1 MAFSKYA
8 ARGGAG
14 VFIPEQIIYNKSH
27 LPMGGEHIL
36 GVTWWGWIWFCLS
49 CRAERQQRLRL
60 AQVLLW
66 ALCPWSL
73 IVFMLPFPSHCQAPG
88 SNHCHG
94 NGHFCSKRAQ
104 GIFGSSSA
112 LQAALG
118 GSGLSRNL
126 CCPMSDAQFSGTFLA
141 SQAFW
146 CWCCSPAKSIRVSCT
161 SVGLDPGDGLCRW
174 AALFPPFL
182 LFSARHA
189 CSCSA
194 ALQAE
199 AAVIFQHVLN
209 RGVVGPTRQ
218 LRSLFHVFTCLGKV
232 HPCFVGSLWVAQT
245 V

>member
-1 MAFSKYA
+1 
-8 ARGGAG
+8 
-14 VFIPEQIIYNKSH
+14 
-27 LPMGGEHIL
+27 MG
-36 GVTWWGWIWFCLS
+36 T
-49 CRAERQQRLRL
+49 
-60 AQVLLW
+60 
-66 ALCPWSL
+66 
-73 IVFMLPFPSHCQAPG
+73 
-88 SNHCHG
+88 
-94 NGHFCSKRAQ
+94 
-104 GIFGSSSA
+104 SA
-112 LQAALG
+112 LNWHRAFLGAALLCRQLG

-182 LFSARHA
+182 LFSACHA

-232 HPCFVGSLWVAQT
+232 FTCLGKNRLLCWQPVGCTNCVRQNHEQVLVQPG
-245 V
+245 